1 MIPRPLAL
9 GAALCVL
16 VFQPVFGAVSPGAP
30 ASIAAPV
37 SKSTVST
44 SDDIAEM
51 LRPRYANGI
60 VAIAEGKVI
69 TVKDVVQELTPQQVN
84 GIRAS
89 SRTEAEFNKNIE
101 LAQETI
107 IQNLI
112 DRELVIK
119 EFRKVKPGMKEV
131 RKIPDNYIDQEIA
144 SQEHDDFGDDRPK
157 FLAYIQS
164 LGLTRNEY
172 RKKIEE
178 DIIFRYML
186 GQQRQSQS
194 IVSPVKIETYYNEN
208 KEKFM
213 QSEAITMRLLQIKR
227 KEGQTDDQMRA
238 QLNGYVA
245 EFKGGTKFEELVRSY
260 SEDTTYRTKGGLQPE
275 RNITDLSSDF
285 EKPAND
291 LKKGE
296 ISAPI
301 MVGEYGFLIYAEDRK
316 SAGLQPLT
324 EVHDEIER
332 MLNQQTSI
340 QARERW
346 LERLRRDAF
355 IVRF

>member
-1 MIPRPLAL
+1 MNLQRLSC
-9 GAALCVL
+9 GAALCAL
-16 VFQPVFGAVSPGAP
+16 VFLPVFGAPAP
-30 ASIAAPV
+30 APAAPAV
-37 SKSTVST
+37 NNSE
-44 SDDIAEM
+44 DIANL

-69 TVKDVVQELTPQQVN
+69 TVKDVAQELTPQQLN
-84 GIRAS
+84 GIRAG
-89 SRTEAEFNKNIE
+89 SRNEAEFNKNID

-131 RKIPDNYIDQEIA
+131 RRIPDNYIDQEIA
-144 SQEHDDFGDDRPK
+144 GQEHDEFDGDRPK
-157 FLAYIQS
+157 FLAYIRS
-164 LGLTRNEY
+164 LGLTMNEY

-194 IVSPVKIETYYNEN
+194 IVSPVKIQTYYDEN
-208 KEKFM
+208 KDRFM
-213 QSEAITMRLLQIKR
+213 QPDAIQMRLLQLK
-227 KEGQTDDQMRA
+227 KKDGETTDQLRVRLNEILA
-238 QLNGYVA
+238 Q
-245 EFKGGTKFEELVRSY
+245 FKAGKKFEELVREF
-260 SEDTTYRTKGGLQPE
+260 SEDTTYRTRGGLQPE
-275 RNITDLSSDF
+275 RAISDLATAF
-285 EKPAND
+285 EQPAQK

-296 ISAPI
+296 ASDPI
-301 MVGEYGFLIYAEDRK
+301 LVDDYGFLIYAEERK
-316 SAGLQPLT
+316 YEGLQPLA
-324 EVHDEIER
+324 EVHNQIER
-332 MLNQQTSI
+332 MLNQQTTV

>member
-1 MIPRPLAL
+1 MTLRRLTL
-9 GAALCVL
+9 GAALCAL
-16 VFQPVFGAVSPGAP
+16 VFQPVFAAVSPGAP
-30 ASIAAPV
+30 ASIAAPAGGNI
-37 SKSTVST
+37 STP
-44 SDDIAEM
+44 DDIADL
-51 LRPRYANGI
+51 LRPRYLNGV

-69 TVKDVVQELTPQQVN
+69 TVKDVVQELSPQQIN
-84 GIRAS
+84 GYRAQA
-89 SRTEAEFNKNIE
+89 RTEADFKKAIE

-131 RKIPDNYIDQEIA
+131 RRIPDNYIDQEIA

-172 RKKIEE
+172 RKRIEE

-194 IVSPVKIETYYNEN
+194 IVSPVRIETYYKEN

-213 QSEAITMRLLQIKR
+213 QSESIQMRLLQLKR
-227 KEGQTDDQMRA
+227 TEGETDE
-238 QLNGYVA
+238 QLRGRLNEILA
-245 EFKGGTKFEELVRSY
+245 KFKAGTKFEELVRSY
-260 SEDTTYRTKGGLQPE
+260 SEDTTYRTKGGLQSE
-275 RNITDLSSDF
+275 RNISDLSADF
-285 EKPAND
+285 EKPASN

-296 ISAPI
+296 ASGPI
-301 MVGEYGFLIYAEDRK
+301 IVGDYGFLIYAEDRK
-316 SAGLQPLT
+316 YAGLQPLAD
-324 EVHDEIER
+324 VHDLIER
-332 MLNQQTSI
+332 MLNQQLSV

>member
-1 MIPRPLAL
+1 MTLRRLTL
-9 GAALCVL
+9 GAALCAL
-16 VFQPVFGAVSPGAP
+16 VFQSLLGAVSPGAP
-30 ASIAAPV
+30 ASIAAPAGPV
-37 SKSTVST
+37 ASP
-44 SDDIAEM
+44 DDIAEL
-51 LRPRYANGI
+51 LRPRYVNGV

-84 GIRAS
+84 GIRAG
-89 SRTEAEFNKNIE
+89 SRNQAEYEKNFAA
-101 LAQETI
+101 AQETI

-119 EFRKVKPGMKEV
+119 EFRKVKSGMKEV
-131 RKIPDNYIDQEIA
+131 RRIPDNYIDQEIA

-164 LGLTRNEY
+164 LGMTRNEY

-194 IVSPVKIETYYNEN
+194 IVSPVRIETFYKEN
-208 KEKFM
+208 NEKFM
-213 QSEAITMRLLQIKR
+213 QSEAIQMRLLQLKR
-227 KEGQTDDQMRA
+227 TAGETDE
-238 QLNGYVA
+238 QLRGRLSDIA
-245 EFKGGTKFEELVRSY
+245 AKFKAGTKFEELVRSY

-275 RNITDLSSDF
+275 RNISELSSDF
-285 EKPAND
+285 EKTASD

-296 ISAPI
+296 CSTPI
-301 MVGEYGFLIYAEDRK
+301 IVADYGFLIYAEDRK

-324 EVHDEIER
+324 EVHDQIER
-332 MLNQQTSI
+332 MLNQQFSV

>member
-1 MIPRPLAL
+1 MNPRRLIC
-9 GAALCVL
+9 GAALCAV
-16 VFQPVFGAVSPGAP
+16 VFQPVFGA
-30 ASIAAPV
+30 AAPQAPV
-37 SKSTVST
+37 NN
-44 SDDIAEM
+44 SDDIANI

-69 TVKDVVQELTPQQVN
+69 TVKDVAQELTPQQLN
-84 GIRAS
+84 GIRAG
-89 SRTEAEFNKNIE
+89 SRTEAEFNKNID

-131 RKIPDNYIDQEIA
+131 RRIPDNYIDQEIA
-144 SQEHDDFGDDRPK
+144 SQEHDEFDGDRPK
-157 FLAYIQS
+157 FLAYIRS
-164 LGLTRNEY
+164 LGMTQNEY
-172 RKKIEE
+172 RKKVEE

-208 KEKFM
+208 KDKFM
-213 QSEAITMRLLQIKR
+213 QPDSIVMRLLQVKR
-227 KEGQTDDQMRA
+227 KEGETNDQLRA
-238 QLNGYVA
+238 RLNDILA
-245 EFKGGTKFEELVRSY
+245 QFKGGKKFEELVREF
-260 SEDTTYRTKGGLQPE
+260 SEDTSSRTKGGLQSE
-275 RNITDLSSDF
+275 RPISDLASAF
-285 EKPAND
+285 EQPAQK

-296 ISAPI
+296 AADPI
-301 MVGEYGFLIYAEDRK
+301 IVEDYGYLIYAEDRK
-316 SAGLQPLT
+316 YEGLQPLA
-324 EVHDEIER
+324 EVHDQIER
-332 MLNQQTSI
+332 MLNQQITV

-355 IVRF
+355 IVRQ